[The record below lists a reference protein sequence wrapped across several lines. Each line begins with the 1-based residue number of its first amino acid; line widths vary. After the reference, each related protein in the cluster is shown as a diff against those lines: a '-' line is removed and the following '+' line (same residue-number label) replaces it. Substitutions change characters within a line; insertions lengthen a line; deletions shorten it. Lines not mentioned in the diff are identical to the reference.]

1 MASTRSIVGNS
12 PEPELVVEPG
22 AHDVVAFVN
31 SGRQAAGEGRAG
43 ARVGIPYGGALAAEV
58 YIEVLDLQAPGGS
71 ELPLYAAAERP
82 PDGRVGSLQRHIAR
96 RSASWAAP
104 NRPDLGF
111 PVGEATGGAVSK
123 IAQFPIG
130 DEKGKRVGS
139 FGGFTSDLKDTS
151 KA

>member
-1 MASTRSIVGNS
+1 
-12 PEPELVVEPG
+12 
-22 AHDVVAFVN
+22 
-31 SGRQAAGEGRAG
+31 
-43 ARVGIPYGGALAAEV
+43 
-58 YIEVLDLQAPGGS
+58 
-71 ELPLYAAAERP
+71 
-82 PDGRVGSLQRHIAR
+82 
-96 RSASWAAP
+96 
-104 NRPDLGF
+104 LGF